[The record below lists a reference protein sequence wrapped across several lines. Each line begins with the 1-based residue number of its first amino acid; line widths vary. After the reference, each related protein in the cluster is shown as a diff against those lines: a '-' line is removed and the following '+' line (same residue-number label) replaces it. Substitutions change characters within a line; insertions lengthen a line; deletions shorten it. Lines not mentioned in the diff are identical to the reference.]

1 MHASKRRAARS
12 AIHRHRPVRAAASRS
27 VPTSIAAVVR
37 VPRRHAAQPR
47 SLALTPP
54 RETEKHACRD
64 GWLSRSPRTRY
75 SCNMY
80 NTQYRK
86 FPSSTTRRRVSVF
99 LLTQQ
104 QRSSQRNT
112 ENRPAAVLALA
123 RCPIGVAGTTMTTT
137 VPCTVATG
145 STRHAAAAGPAR
157 EPSLARPPA
166 VITSRMRLSPPIGP
180 PTHPSLAGL
189 WFVHWR
195 HGQRCGGLCQ
205 ERRRRPLR

>member
-1 MHASKRRAARS
+1 MLTWSGPPQLKRRRREGRQKRQTQTERLINRQHS
-12 AIHRHRPVRAAASRS
+12 SKHRFENHPGLTRPYGSRL
-27 VPTSIAAVVR
+27 VTDR
-37 VPRRHAAQPR
+37 
-47 SLALTPP
+47 TPCKQV
-54 RETEKHACRD
+54 EMAGCRD
-64 GWLSRSPRTRY
+64 HHERG
-75 SCNMY
+75 NMY